1 LRLFLDQNVP
11 NSVATVFEEHGHEVI
26 FLRDILPTDT
36 PDQVVADVS
45 ETEGAILVT
54 CDKDFKRIAPRIPL
68 GQRQRFQ
75 RLSRISLDCPEPQAA
90 NRVRAAMSFVE
101 AEYAIAQ
108 AANDPRM
115 IVSIGKQVMRTHR

>member
-1 LRLFLDQNVP
+1 MLVLLDQNVP
-11 NSVATVFEEHGHEVI
+11 DSVAPVFEEHGHEVI

-36 PDQVVADVS
+36 SDQVVADVS

-90 NRVRAAMSFVE
+90 NRVRAAMVFIE

-115 IVSIGKQVMRTHR
+115 IVTIGREVMRTHR